1 MGKVNNMTVDLRKL
15 KVEMKEIL
23 NKELNEW
30 AILDWDGDI
39 ILRETVFED
48 VINHSVEKTINYLK
62 TTGE

>member
-30 AILDWDGDI
+30 ATLDWDGDI